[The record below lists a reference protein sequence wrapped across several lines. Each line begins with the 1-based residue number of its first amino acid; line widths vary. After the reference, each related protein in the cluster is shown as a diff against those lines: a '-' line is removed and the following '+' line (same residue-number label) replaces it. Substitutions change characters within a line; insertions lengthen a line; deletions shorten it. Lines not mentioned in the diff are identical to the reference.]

1 MLGLIVTAGS
11 AINLIFTFVLGIAND
26 VFGCPRQL
34 LSGAAGA
41 ARFFCFQLFHLSA
54 AEYFP
59 IRKLFGKSVFQFST
73 KELLYVY
80 HIV

>member
-26 VFGCPRQL
+26 VFGAHASFYLVPLGLLVFSVSSFFIYLRQNTS
-34 LSGAAGA
+34 LS
-41 ARFFCFQLFHLSA
+41 
-54 AEYFP
+54 EN
-59 IRKLFGKSVFQFST
+59 LFGKSDFSFST

>member
-26 VFGCPRQL
+26 VFGAHASFYLVPLGL
-34 LSGAAGA
+34 L
-41 ARFFCFQLFHLSA
+41 RFFCFQLFHLSA

-59 IRKLFGKSVFQFST
+59 IRKL
-73 KELLYVY
+73 
-80 HIV
+80 IR